1 MMDNEKFGNFVKE
14 LRKEKNLTQKELAK
28 RINITDKAVS
38 KWERGLSFPDITM
51 LNILSKELDVT
62 VEELL
67 NGEKIKENK
76 KAEKIDVEKAIKEAL
91 EKANGKEEKRR
102 KKILKLKKITKI
114 LSIIFFFI
122 LLILQLIY
130 FYLSYK
136 YDFEY
141 VIDSLF
147 YIVNEVILITAFLFL
162 LFTFKKKKVKIILI
176 SIFGVA
182 TLINIVFMGVYGLK
196 NKSYITFSS
205 NLKYE
210 LVVKQNKETN
220 GISIYK
226 NSIGLFTRPMQ
237 NLAEPANELKVQW
250 LSRDIFG
257 ITYKNNEN
265 KLKEYVLTLDEDT
278 YKSSYVPFQKSLL
291 GRWQNEE
298 QSNKDTKLYVD
309 SKNIRL
315 KINDEEY
322 TFEFDDCVQVREE
335 AIILNSNKVPKYI
348 IVLSNN
354 ALLDEKTGIIKKDGT
369 IIIAELSTGKTK
381 KEELYC
387 INSKTDDLSN
397 YNYMNLSAKKFD
409 IENGVLY
416 FSYDGIKTYTVPGD
430 FSNIDSIEDDQYQIS
445 ENMIVFYYKT
455 TNGKYIVYSK
465 DKGESWQT
473 EEIPSGGNIKSI
485 KFPNADVGYI
495 LEFSDEVM
503 SDACGAIYKTT
514 NGGKSWDKVYT
525 GVYNGHDS
533 SFSTGTKM
541 VFANENVGFI
551 TMPDIQGE
559 VSDLYITKDGGVT
572 FEKLNLS
579 TNSKCDYYHIPTIEN
594 GEIHIKITVGFALN
608 EESYITV
615 ENYVSNDYGETF
627 EKE

>member
-91 EKANGKEEKRR
+91 EKANGKEEKRK
-102 KKILKLKKITKI
+102 KKILKSKKITKI
-114 LSIIFFFI
+114 ISIIFFFI
-122 LLILQLIY
+122 FLVLQSIY
-130 FYLSYK
+130 FYISTK
-136 YDFEY
+136 YNFEY
-141 VIDSLF
+141 VIYSLF
-147 YIVNEVILITAFLFL
+147 YIVNEVILISAFLFL
-162 LFTFKKKKVKIILI
+162 LFTFKKKKVKIVLV

-210 LVVKQNKETN
+210 FVVKQNKETN

-226 NSIGLFTRPMQ
+226 NSIGLFARPMQ
-237 NLAEPANELKVQW
+237 NLSESAKDIKIEW
-250 LSRDIFG
+250 ISRDIFS

-265 KLKEYVLTLDEDT
+265 KLKEYVLTLDEDS

-291 GRWQNEE
+291 GKWQNKE

-348 IVLSNN
+348 IALSNN
-354 ALLDEKTGIIKKDGT
+354 AILDEKTGIIKKDG
-369 IIIAELSTGKTK
+369 IIIISEISTGKTK

-416 FSYDGIKTYTVPGD
+416 FSYDGVKTSTVPGD

-465 DKGESWQT
+465 DQGASWQT
-473 EEIPSGGNIKSI
+473 EKIPSGGNIKSI

-503 SDACGAIYKTT
+503 SDAFGAIYKTT

-541 VFANENVGFI
+541 VFQNENVGFI

-579 TNSKCDYYHIPTIEN
+579 TNPKCDYYHIPTIEN

-615 ENYVSNDYGETF
+615 ENYVSKDYGETF

>member
-91 EKANGKEEKRR
+91 EKANGKEEKRK
-102 KKILKLKKITKI
+102 KKILKSKKITKI
-114 LSIIFFFI
+114 ISIIFFFI
-122 LLILQLIY
+122 FLVLQSIY
-130 FYLSYK
+130 FYISTK
-136 YDFEY
+136 YNFEY

-147 YIVNEVILITAFLFL
+147 YIVNEVILISAFLFL
-162 LFTFKKKKVKIILI
+162 LFTFKKKKVKIVLV

-182 TLINIVFMGVYGLK
+182 TLINIIFMGVYGLK

-226 NSIGLFTRPMQ
+226 NSIGLFARPMQ

-348 IVLSNN
+348 IALSNN
-354 ALLDEKTGIIKKDGT
+354 AILDEKTGIIKKDGT
-369 IIIAELSTGKTK
+369 IIISEISTGKTK

-416 FSYDGIKTYTVPGD
+416 FSYDGVKTSTVPGD

-473 EEIPSGGNIKSI
+473 EKIPSGGNIKSI

-503 SDACGAIYKTT
+503 SDAFGAIYKTT

-579 TNSKCDYYHIPTIEN
+579 TNFKCDYYHIPTIEN

-615 ENYVSNDYGETF
+615 ENYVSKDYGETF

>member
-51 LNILSKELDVT
+51 LNILSKELDVS

-67 NGEKIKENK
+67 NGERIKENK
-76 KAEKIDVEKAIKEAL
+76 IAEKIDVEKAIKEAL
-91 EKANGKEEKRR
+91 EKANGKEEKRK

-122 LLILQLIY
+122 FFILQLIY
-130 FYLSYK
+130 FYISYK

-162 LFTFKKKKVKIILI
+162 LFTFKKKKGKIILI

-210 LVVKQNKETN
+210 FVVKQNKETN

-226 NSIGLFTRPMQ
+226 NSIGLFARPMQ
-237 NLAEPANELKVQW
+237 NLSESAKDIKIEW
-250 LSRDIFG
+250 ISRDIFS

-278 YKSSYVPFQKSLL
+278 YKSSYIPFQKSLL

-315 KINDEEY
+315 KINDMEY
-322 TFEFDDCVQVREE
+322 TFEFEDCVQVREE

-348 IVLSNN
+348 IALSNN
-354 ALLDEKTGIIKKDGT
+354 AELDEETGIIKKDGT
-369 IIIAELSTGKTK
+369 IIISEISTDKTK

-397 YNYMNLSAKKFD
+397 YNYMNLSAKKYD

-416 FSYDGIKTYTVPGD
+416 FSYDGVKTYTVPGD
-430 FSNIDSIEDDQYQIS
+430 FSNIESYEDDQYQIS

-465 DKGESWQT
+465 DKGANWQT
-473 EEIPSGGNIKSI
+473 EKIPSGGNIKSI

-503 SDACGAIYKTT
+503 GDACGAIYKTT
-514 NGGKSWDKVYT
+514 NGGKSWDEVYT

-559 VSDLYITKDGGVT
+559 VSDLYITKDGGKT
-572 FEKLNLS
+572 FEKLNLA
-579 TNSKCDYYHIPTIEN
+579 TNPKCDYYHIPTIEN
-594 GEIHIKITVGFALN
+594 GEIHIKITVGYALN
-608 EESYITV
+608 EELYRTV
-615 ENYVSNDYGETF
+615 ENYVSKDYGETF